1 MKIQT
6 KDDIITLVQQ
16 NKDHL
21 KEFGVSRLGLFGSFI
36 KEQFNEES
44 DVDILVSF
52 QPELKTF
59 NNFMGLSIFLEDL
72 FERKVDLITVE
83 SLSPYFGKK
92 ILNEVEYVPIY
103 E

>member
-1 MKIQT
+1 MIKEVKIIKIVIPWKLLYYISKEYLLKIMKIQT

-59 NNFMGLSIFLEDL
+59 NNFMGLSIL
-72 FERKVDLITVE
+72 K
-83 SLSPYFGKK
+83 S
-92 ILNEVEYVPIY
+92 
-103 E
+103 